1 MARGAIILIEDGR
14 VALIRRERG
23 EEPPYYLFPGGGVE
37 EGETPEDAAVREAL
51 EELGLRVALEG
62 LLAIVEFKGRS
73 QHYFWARRRAG
84 VFGTGQGT
92 ELADPRNSRTG
103 SHSPVWLP
111 LDEIQRS
118 PVRPRALAALVATGQ
133 HPRHLVRI
141 VDAV

>member
-1 MARGAIILIEDGR
+1 MARGAIVLVEDGR
-14 VALIRRERG
+14 LALIRRERG
-23 EEPPYYLFPGGGVE
+23 EEAPYYVFPGGGVE

-51 EELGLRVALEG
+51 EELGLHVSLEG

-92 ELADPRNSRTG
+92 ELADARDSQTG

-111 LDEIQRS
+111 LDEIERS
-118 PVRPRALAALVATGQ
+118 SVRPRALAALVAEGQ
-133 HPRHLVRI
+133 RPRHPVQLVES
-141 VDAV
+141 V